1 HVRDVAQVM
10 AECYRT
16 LKPGGV
22 LLTAFPQFLQPA
34 ESHLGMV
41 TRAPALQWF
50 FSGRAL
56 TAAYHDIT
64 KERGEAAHWYARETP
79 ELEPWERMRSLN
91 GISVRRFRQIVRS
104 NPGWRME
111 YWSTRP
117 IFSGRG
123 ERGGAYRALSALF
136 GTFARTPLLEE
147 LFLGRIACVLRRAT

>member
-1 HVRDVAQVM
+1 LAGYAEQMPFADGAFDVIVAFDVFEHVRDVAQVM

-64 KERGEAAHWYARETP
+64 KERGEAAQWYARETP

-91 GISVRRFRQIVRS
+91 
-104 NPGWRME
+104 
-111 YWSTRP
+111 
-117 IFSGRG
+117 
-123 ERGGAYRALSALF
+123 
-136 GTFARTPLLEE
+136 
-147 LFLGRIACVLRRAT
+147 